1 MGIDNRYLIFKNI
14 QPGLTVAEAATVDS
28 VLLKL
33 RSKGITFNLVKSAWA
48 VNISDNSL
56 DLISQSGAVV
66 EIIIDRTVDLS
77 DLEFETLSYLKIK
90 NRFGQALYLEP
101 KTSTTDTKSFM
112 TDSINS
118 IGYYEF
124 GFGMRK
130 IDCYKFNSENV
141 LNNKIFP
148 YDFVNSIDKDNLS
161 ATENINQ
168 DITLPDG
175 GVIHKDYVN
184 NYIKYQ
190 TIPRYNIGT
199 DHNKQSMKLSV
210 FKENVKKNGINN
222 ENFIFNSAV
231 HYGDFGDSANAK
243 YWGAYPEIYPEI
255 IFNTTRSIDYNEY
268 DMKIESATN
277 KITIIKKV
285 DNTTISYDF
294 NPTTDELI
302 LYVREPGTWKATK
315 RFDGTDYDKAWKIQT
330 IQDDIQ
336 LIEDSNTAILT
347 LNDIKL
353 YDISNFK
360 KDFIIGIDSFLGD
373 EKNRITKTNA
383 KYNLYSKVIKTPR
396 EVTIKNFPSLEKPAR
411 DIYANFAFGIGKYDK
426 RSGRL
431 LEDPNFQM
439 QVSVKGYQLVSYEN
453 RDSLNLEVTSDRD
466 YSEVNILGLGERPE
480 VESYFNKYIIS
491 DKGLLPIRMAY
502 YGDCSYR
509 HNLSTSGISYQQ
521 LTVNEMDYEFHIH
534 DERASYFDS
543 ILKLNIGYI
552 TDYYD
557 DAIAVVVWHNIKQE
571 GE

>member
-1 MGIDNRYLIFKNI
+1 MGIDNRYLIFKSI

-66 EIIIDRTVDLS
+66 EIVIDRTVDLS

-90 NRFGQALYLEP
+90 NRFGQALYLEL
-101 KTSTTDTKSFM
+101 KKSTVDTKTFI

-130 IDCYKFNSENV
+130 TDCYKFNSKNV

-148 YDFVNSIDKDNLS
+148 YDFVNSINNDNLS

-168 DITLPDG
+168 NITLPDG
-175 GVIHKDYVN
+175 TVISSEYLEKN
-184 NYIKYQ
+184 IKYQ
-190 TIPRYNIGT
+190 TIPRYNIGS
-199 DHNKQSMKLSV
+199 DKNKQSMKLSV
-210 FKENVKKNGINN
+210 FKENVTKDGVDNQNY
-222 ENFIFNSAV
+222 IFQTPI
-231 HYGDFGDSANAK
+231 HYEGFGDSANAK

-255 IFNTTRSIDYNEY
+255 IFNTTRSTDYNEY

-277 KITIIKKV
+277 KITIIKNA

-294 NPTTDELI
+294 NPATDELI

-315 RFDGTDYDKAWKIQT
+315 RFDGTDYNNAWKIQT

-336 LIEDSNTAILT
+336 LIEDSNTATLT

-360 KDFIIGIDSFLGD
+360 KDFITGIDSFLGD

-396 EVTIKNFPSLEKPAR
+396 EVMIKNFPSLEKPAR
-411 DIYANFAFGIGKYDK
+411 DTYANFAFGIGKYDK
-426 RSGRL
+426 RSGQL
-431 LEDPNFQM
+431 LANPNFQM

-453 RDSLNLEVTSDRD
+453 RNSLNLEVTSDRD

-480 VESYFNKYIIS
+480 VESYFNKYITS

-502 YGDCSYR
+502 YGDCNYH

-521 LTVNEMDYEFHIH
+521 LTVNEMDYKFHIH

-543 ILKLNIGYI
+543 ILNLNIGYI

-557 DAIAVVVWHNIKQE
+557 DAIALVVWHNTKE
-571 GE
+571 

>member
-1 MGIDNRYLIFKNI
+1 MGIDNKYLIFKNI

-33 RSKGITFNLVKSAWA
+33 RSNGITFNLVKSAWA

-141 LNNKIFP
+141 LSNKIFP
-148 YDFVNSIDKDNLS
+148 YDFVNNIDKNNLS
-161 ATENINQ
+161 ATENINK

-199 DHNKQSMKLSV
+199 DNNKQSMKLSV
-210 FKENVKKNGINN
+210 FKENISKNSNN

-231 HYGDFGDSANAK
+231 HYGNFGDSANAK

-255 IFNTTRSIDYNEY
+255 IFNTTRSIDHNEY

-277 KITIIKKV
+277 KIIIIKNA

-294 NPTTDELI
+294 NPATDELI
-302 LYVREPGTWKATK
+302 LYVREPGVWKAAK
-315 RFDGTDYDKAWKIQT
+315 RFDGADYNKAWKIQT

-336 LIEDSNTAILT
+336 LIEDSNTATLT
-347 LNDIKL
+347 LDDIKL

-360 KDFIIGIDSFLGD
+360 KDFITGINSFLGD
-373 EKNRITKTNA
+373 EENRVSKTNA

-396 EVTIKNFPSLEKPAR
+396 EVTIKNFPSLEEPAR
-411 DIYANFAFGIGKYDK
+411 DTYANFAFGIGKYDT

-431 LEDPNFQM
+431 LADPNFQM

-453 RDSLNLEVTSDRD
+453 RDSINLEITTDRD
-466 YSEVNILGLGERPE
+466 YSEVNILGLGERPK

-491 DKGLLPIRMAY
+491 DIGLLPIRMAY

-557 DAIAVVVWHNIKQE
+557 DAVALVVWHNIKQE

>member
-1 MGIDNRYLIFKNI
+1 MGIDNKYLIFKNI
-14 QPGLTVAEAATVDS
+14 QPSLTVEDAATVDS

-33 RSKGITFNLVKSAWA
+33 HSMGITFNLKADDWA
-48 VNISDNSL
+48 VNVSANSL
-56 DLISQSGAVV
+56 DLISQSSAVV
-66 EIIIDRTVDLS
+66 EIVITRTVDLS

-101 KTSTTDTKSFM
+101 TASTTDFKSFM
-112 TDSINS
+112 IYNISS

-141 LNNKIFP
+141 LSNKIFP
-148 YDFVNSIDKDNLS
+148 YDFVNNIDKDNLS
-161 ATENINQ
+161 ATEDINK

-199 DHNKQSMKLSV
+199 DNNKQSMKLSV
-210 FKENVKKNGINN
+210 FKENVSKNSNDK
-222 ENFIFNSAV
+222 NFIFNSAV
-231 HYGDFGDSANAK
+231 HYGGFGDSTNAK
-243 YWGAYPEIYPEI
+243 YWASYPEIYPEI
-255 IFNTTRSIDYNEY
+255 IFNTTRSTDFNEY

-277 KITIIKKV
+277 KITIIKNA

-294 NPTTDELI
+294 NPATDELI

-315 RFDGTDYDKAWKIQT
+315 RFDGTDYNKAWKIQT

-336 LIEDSNTAILT
+336 LIEDSNTATLT
-347 LNDIKL
+347 LDDIKL

-360 KDFIIGIDSFLGD
+360 KDFITGINSFLGD
-373 EKNRITKTNA
+373 EENRISKTNA
-383 KYNLYSKVIKTPR
+383 KYNLYSKVVKTPR

-411 DIYANFAFGIGKYDK
+411 DTYANFAFGIGKYDT

-431 LEDPNFQM
+431 LADPNFQM
-439 QVSVKGYQLVSYEN
+439 KVSIKGYQLVSYEN
-453 RDSLNLEVTSDRD
+453 RDSINLEITTDRD
-466 YSEVNILGLGERPE
+466 YSEVNIFGLGERPE

-491 DKGLLPIRMAY
+491 DIGLLPIRMAY
-502 YGDCSYR
+502 YGDCNYR
-509 HNLSTSGISYQQ
+509 HNLSATGVSYQQ
-521 LTVNEMDYEFHIH
+521 LIVNEMDYEFHIH

-557 DAIAVVVWHNIKQE
+557 DAVALVVWHNIKQE